1 MAKKMK
7 SLGPLHIM
15 EIKSN
20 QKIMAARE
28 QVGQKLQNG
37 TIADQFG
44 ANVNASSTPL
54 PLLAH
59 CEIFISHGTKK
70 IIEATFLGNSLIL
83 TNKVLNKMER

>member
-20 QKIMAARE
+20 QKTMAARE

-37 TIADQFG
+37 TIADRFG
-44 ANVNASSTPL
+44 ANPNAS
-54 PLLAH
+54 
-59 CEIFISHGTKK
+59 
-70 IIEATFLGNSLIL
+70 
-83 TNKVLNKMER
+83 NK